1 MVAVT
6 LVVTGVACFIVGYLI
21 ADGLSDK
28 RFWNRQS
35 FMEKL
40 NRKF

>member
-1 MVAVT
+1 MVVVT
-6 LVVTGVACFIVGYLI
+6 LVVTALASFVVGYVI

-28 RFWNRQS
+28 RFWDRQNY
-35 FMEKL
+35 MEKL

>member
-6 LVVTGVACFIVGYLI
+6 LVVVCLASFVVGWII

-28 RFWNRQS
+28 HFWDRQNY
-35 FMEKL
+35 MEKL

>member
-6 LVVTGVACFIVGYLI
+6 LVVVCLASFIVGYLI

-28 RFWNRQS
+28 RFCNRQNY
-35 FMEKL
+35 MEKL